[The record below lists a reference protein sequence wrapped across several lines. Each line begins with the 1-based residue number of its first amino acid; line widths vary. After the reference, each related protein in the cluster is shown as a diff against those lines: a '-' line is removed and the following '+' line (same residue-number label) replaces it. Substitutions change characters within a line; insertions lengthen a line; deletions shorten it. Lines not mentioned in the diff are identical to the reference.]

1 MAEDDILE
9 DRIKCLRSVIRR
21 GTRHPRRDLF
31 WFEIM
36 GGCGCGA
43 SDELSDDAWL
53 VFCAFRDKAYWR
65 KRICEET
72 SLEVLAHWMDSI
84 GLIEHGG
91 SIAFSWL
98 TPLGEDVWT
107 ILQEVDE

>member
-1 MAEDDILE
+1 MTEYGILE
-9 DRIKCLRSVIRR
+9 DRIKCLRLAIRH
-21 GTRHPRRDLF
+21 GEKQLPQDLF

-36 GGCGCGA
+36 GGCGCGS
-43 SDELSDDAWL
+43 SDELAEDAWR
-53 VFCAFRDKAYWR
+53 VFYAFRYQCDWR
-65 KRICEET
+65 KHICEET
-72 SLEVLAHWMDSI
+72 SLEVLAYWMYSI

-98 TPLGEDVWT
+98 TPLGDEVWT